1 MLKHELR
8 YFKDARVDTVIPL
21 NYLYFNAEKAIVK
34 FFNFKK
40 IRFHRLAKLE
50 QIFCSLTSQAKKSE
64 YAVSIF
70 ATDQAYFL
78 KREKRMLW
86 LLQRGKSIEI
96 QRMKS

>member
-1 MLKHELR
+1 MQ
-8 YFKDARVDTVIPL
+8 
-21 NYLYFNAEKAIVK
+21 N

-70 ATDQAYFL
+70 ATDQAYFFEEREEDAL
-78 KREKRMLW
+78 ASTKRKINRNPTNEELVLCR
-86 LLQRGKSIEI
+86 I
-96 QRMKS
+96 